1 MVCFEVSG
9 IRLVSGCGL
18 NVTTNIRRL
27 RLVLLDDA
35 LGEHSCDAF
44 RKASEAERA
53 KDVIAAVQ
61 ETPVRLSHEVVLLTH
76 HDRHRSLHQAAAAVV
91 KLSTVGAGVGV
102 GVAVVGVPQDGVDE
116 VVEGLAVVVDDAQ
129 LVDRDL
135 IFVLVG
141 GIWNSIGLEL
151 RHTDRHTRMQTIP
164 ECRNRYWYK
173 YVLWFN
179 YQTLSSAFL
188 QRKKSI
194 KSFLSVELQLY
205 PHSSTATRGPFK
217 KLSHL

>member
-1 MVCFEVSG
+1 MVCFEVSS

-18 NVTTNIRRL
+18 NVTSNIRRL

-44 RKASEAERA
+44 REASEAESA

-102 GVAVVGVPQDGVDE
+102 AVVGVPQDGVDE
-116 VVEGLAVVVDDAQ
+116 VVEGLAVVVDNAQ

-151 RHTDRHTRMQTIP
+151 RHTDRHTGCRPSQNVEIGIGTNMLYGLTIKHFHLLFCK
-164 ECRNRYWYK
+164 EKNLSNLFLMWNC
-173 YVLWFN
+173 N
-179 YQTLSSAFL
+179 YT
-188 QRKKSI
+188 
-194 KSFLSVELQLY
+194 
-205 PHSSTATRGPFK
+205 PHSSTATRGPFM
-217 KLSHL
+217 KLSD